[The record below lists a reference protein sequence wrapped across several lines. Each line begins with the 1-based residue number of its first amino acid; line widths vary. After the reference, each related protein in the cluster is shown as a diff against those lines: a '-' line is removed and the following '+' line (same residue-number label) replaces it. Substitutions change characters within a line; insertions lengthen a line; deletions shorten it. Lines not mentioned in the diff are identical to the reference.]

1 MNAVQ
6 LILAQLTNL
15 ATLYGLKLLISIAIF
30 VIGRWLSKFF
40 SQLLKKAMGRTHTDA
55 TLTKFLTDLLYYAL
69 LTAVGIAAL
78 SNLGIPMTS
87 FLAVLGAAGL
97 AVGLALQGSLSN
109 FAAGVLL
116 VFFRPYKVGDLVT
129 VAGSTGTVEEIQIF
143 NSVLATPD
151 HKTII
156 IPNSQ
161 ALSGTITN
169 FSQKGILVVD
179 MRFAIGHTADFPK
192 AKALLLNILAEEP
205 TTLAGTTPTV
215 NVMEITPTAVIFAAR
230 TTVKASDYWN
240 SWFGV
245 HEQVKLRFA
254 DAGIPGPEPLVQ
266 IAK

>member
-1 MNAVQ
+1 MNAIQ
-6 LILAQLTNL
+6 LVLAQLTNL

-40 SQLLKKAMGRTHTDA
+40 SQLLKKAIGRTNTDT

-69 LTAVGIAAL
+69 LTAVVIAAL

-129 VAGSTGTVEEIQIF
+129 VAGATGTVEEVQIF
-143 NSVLATPD
+143 NTVLVTPD

-161 ALSGTITN
+161 ALAGSITN
-169 FSQKGILVVD
+169 FSKKGTLVVD
-179 MRFAIGHTADFPK
+179 MRFAIGHSADYNK
-192 AKALLLNILAEEP
+192 AKAILLDILQQHPA
-205 TTLAGTTPTV
+205 TLATPAPSVNAIEITPNSVVFAVRPTV
-215 NVMEITPTAVIFAAR
+215 NAT
-230 TTVKASDYWN
+230 DYWN

-254 DAGIPGPEPLVQ
+254 DAGIAGPEPMVQ
-266 IAK
+266 LSN